1 MPGIPRTSGPIAWQT
16 RASPADPLLRRRSGV
31 RQIVLD
37 TETTGLDPQ
46 EGHRLI
52 EIGCVELRDR
62 RLTGNN
68 FHQYIQPDRQVDPAA
83 AEVHGITNEMLADK
97 PRFAE
102 IAEDFLSYVSG
113 SELIIHNADFDTGFL
128 DHELSLWRGEGP
140 SIRELCE
147 VTDTLSLAR
156 RLHPGQRNSLDALC
170 KRYGVDNSHRELH
183 GALLDAEI
191 LADVYLAMTGGQVA
205 LCLGGETLTEGGTG
219 AAAPLRGRLDPNR
232 PRLLVV
238 RADAPAQAAH
248 EARLASIAAAN
259 GGSCLWLSLQEE
271 QARGAE

>member
-1 MPGIPRTSGPIAWQT
+1 M
-16 RASPADPLLRRRSGV
+16 

-52 EIGCVELRDR
+52 EIGCVELKDR

-68 FHQYIQPDRQVDPAA
+68 FHQYIQPDREVDAGA
-83 AEVHGITNEMLADK
+83 IEVHGITNEVLADK

-102 IAEDFLSYVSG
+102 IAEDFLGYVSG

-128 DHELSLWRGEGP
+128 DHELRLWRGEGP
-140 SIRELCE
+140 SIRVLCE

-170 KRYGVDNSHRELH
+170 KRYGVDNAHRELH

-205 LCLGGETLTEGGTG
+205 LALGGDPAAETGRDR
-219 AAAPLRGRLDPNR
+219 AAAHRGRLDPNR
-232 PRLLVV
+232 PRLRVV
-238 RADAPAQAAH
+238 RADAEAQAAH
-248 EARLASIAAAN
+248 VERLASIAAAN
-259 GGSCLWLSLQEE
+259 GGICLWIDLPEE
-271 QARGAE
+271 QARLDGSR